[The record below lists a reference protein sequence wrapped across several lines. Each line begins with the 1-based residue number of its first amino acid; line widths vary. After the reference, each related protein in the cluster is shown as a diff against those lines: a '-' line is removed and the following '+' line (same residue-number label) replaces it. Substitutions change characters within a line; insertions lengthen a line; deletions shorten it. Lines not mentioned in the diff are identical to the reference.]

1 MKAVIENVGDS
12 DEKVFLLHTDSY
24 TYSHVELSVELDNGI
39 FSIDE
44 LSNNVI
50 NRLLRTRVCDIKS
63 TITFDIKKRDWVEV
77 PALKNNKVVIQ
88 FKNERNTSKT
98 DL

>member
-12 DEKVFLLHTDSY
+12 DEKIFLLHTDAY

-39 FSIDE
+39 FGIDE

-50 NRLLRTRVCDIKS
+50 NRLLRTGVCDIKS
-63 TITFDIKKRDWVEV
+63 TITFDIKKRDWVEIPV
-77 PALKNNKVVIQ
+77 LKNNKVVIQ
-88 FKNERNTSKT
+88 FQNARNTSKA